1 MATRRMPPKTSKH
14 EALLGVLA
22 MRFRGAQDSGE
33 RKTIA
38 AEYAKTVK
46 RLIKSGNWSEMP
58 APEDQLPD
66 DVMPKEFFDFWSPDW
81 EVS

>member
-1 MATRRMPPKTSKH
+1 MATRRMPPKTTKH

-22 MRFRGAQDSGE
+22 MRFRGTHDSRE
-33 RKTIA
+33 RKAIG

-46 RLIKSGNWSEMP
+46 KLIKGGNWNEMP

-66 DVMPKEFFDFWSPDW
+66 DAMPKEFFEFWSTSW
-81 EVS
+81 EGP